1 MFVPSRWTTCVSPW
15 APARPAARI
24 PNVYIVAIA
33 WLYVVILMAVMQ
45 PTCPAAI
52 GTLFGFGLMPLTLF
66 VWIVG
71 APQRRRARR
80 ARETR
85 EAEAADLSPVRQQ
98 TDTPDHQHTE
108 RDQ

>member
-1 MFVPSRWTTCVSPW
+1 M
-15 APARPAARI
+15 
-24 PNVYIVAIA
+24 YIVAIA

-45 PTCPAAI
+45 PTFPAAI
-52 GTLFGFGLMPLTLF
+52 GTLFAFGLMPLALF

-85 EAEAADLSPVRQQ
+85 EAEAADLSPMRQE
-98 TDTPDHQHTE
+98 TDTPDHQHAE

>member
-1 MFVPSRWTTCVSPW
+1 M
-15 APARPAARI
+15 
-24 PNVYIVAIA
+24 YIVAIA

-45 PTCPAAI
+45 PTFLAAI
-52 GTLFGFGLMPLTLF
+52 GTLFGFGLMPLALF

-80 ARETR
+80 AREAR
-85 EAEAADLSPVRQQ
+85 EAEAAASSTMRQEA
-98 TDTPDHQHTE
+98 DAPDHQHPK